1 MGDSLGAIAAAE
13 RALELAERVGAA
25 RERVM
30 AIGVETASLVDGPTP
45 APAAIARCEEILA
58 SGELGVE
65 TVAQVK
71 RKLSMLYVMRGE
83 IDEARRLIDEA
94 LETYE
99 ELGLPL
105 PLGSALGQESAA
117 VHWAGDDLA
126 AAESDLRRAVEL
138 FSTMDEK
145 SVLSTLTARLAEIL
159 IRREKD
165 ESEAEDLLR
174 VSEEMAGK
182 DDWVTH
188 LAVKEARA
196 LLLSRRGEFNAA
208 ALLAREALVLA
219 DDTDDIESSAWQRV
233 GLAEILA
240 RAGRSDEA
248 ELLLAEAIELFDAK
262 GHVFGAEEARQTLQ
276 KVREPAANERA
287 GSS

>member
-1 MGDSLGAIAAAE
+1 
-13 RALELAERVGAA
+13 
-25 RERVM
+25 
-30 AIGVETASLVDGPTP
+30 
-45 APAAIARCEEILA
+45 
-58 SGELGVE
+58 
-65 TVAQVK
+65 
-71 RKLSMLYVMRGE
+71 MLYVMRGE

-159 IRREKD
+159 IRQEKD
-165 ESEAEDLLR
+165 ESEAEDLLL

>member
-1 MGDSLGAIAAAE
+1 
-13 RALELAERVGAA
+13 
-25 RERVM
+25 
-30 AIGVETASLVDGPTP
+30 
-45 APAAIARCEEILA
+45 
-58 SGELGVE
+58 
-65 TVAQVK
+65 
-71 RKLSMLYVMRGE
+71 
-83 IDEARRLIDEA
+83 
-94 LETYE
+94 
-99 ELGLPL
+99 
-105 PLGSALGQESAA
+105 
-117 VHWAGDDLA
+117 A

-174 VSEEMAGK
+174 LSEEMAGK

-219 DDTDDIESSAWQRV
+219 DDTDDLQASAWQRV
-233 GLAEILA
+233 GLAEIVA

-262 GHVFGAEEARQTLQ
+262 GHVFGVEEARETLP
-276 KVREPAANERA
+276 KLREPAANERA
-287 GSS
+287 RP

>member
-1 MGDSLGAIAAAE
+1 
-13 RALELAERVGAA
+13 
-25 RERVM
+25 
-30 AIGVETASLVDGPTP
+30 
-45 APAAIARCEEILA
+45 
-58 SGELGVE
+58 
-65 TVAQVK
+65 
-71 RKLSMLYVMRGE
+71 MLYGMRGE

-105 PLGSALGQESAA
+105 PLAAALGFESSA

-126 AAESDLRRAVEL
+126 AAESDLRRAIEL
-138 FSTMDEK
+138 FSSMEEK
-145 SVLSTLTARLAEIL
+145 SVLSTLTARLAQII

-165 ESEAEDLLR
+165 EREADALLR

-196 LLLSRRGEFNAA
+196 LLLSRRGEFDAA
-208 ALLAREALVLA
+208 ASLAREALALA
-219 DDTDDIESSAWQRV
+219 DETDDLEASAWLRV
-233 GLAEILA
+233 GLAEILMRA
-240 RAGRSDEA
+240 RRLAEA
-248 ELLLAEAIELFDAK
+248 EPLLAEAIELFDAK
-262 GHVFGAEEARQTLQ
+262 GHVFGAEEAREMLQ
-276 KVREPAANERA
+276 KLREPAANERT